1 MIMNKDVLTFL
12 SQFIAIPSVSA
23 DTSRKNHMKEAV
35 DFLMRKLENLGFEL
49 FYSQKDEAPPCL
61 IAIKKVPQA
70 RHAIGVYGHYDV
82 QPEDPIE
89 EWQSEPFVI
98 SERNGKLFGRGVAD
112 NKGHI
117 VQNIAAIESLIA
129 SGQLKN
135 NIVFILEGEE
145 EIGSEEFEQHILSHK
160 ELLQNVDLYYITDS
174 GMFAKNIPQIE
185 YALRGLVYFELSIT
199 TGKRDLHSGV
209 YGNTA
214 HNPLNILTGILSSMK
229 DLDTGKVLIPQFYN
243 GMRKISK
250 EEMKLLEKT
259 NMSDAELRSEMN
271 SFGIRTVEGIP
282 AYIASKI
289 EPSMDIHGIQ
299 GGFTGEGPKTV
310 IPRTGIA
317 KFSFRLVE
325 YQNPEE
331 VAKSVEDF
339 IKKQLPEGVR
349 YNLKIFSKD
358 SPFYSSL
365 DNPFIK
371 KAATIMSEH
380 FGNEV
385 VFSRS
390 GGSIPAAEIIQRV
403 LSRPVVITG
412 FTLPDDN
419 IHAPNENFD
428 VDMFWEGIECLKK
441 LYSM

>member
-1 MIMNKDVLTFL
+1 MKKNVLNFL

-23 DTSRKNHMKEAV
+23 DALRKKHMKEAV
-35 DFLMRKLENLGFEL
+35 DFLSEKLENLGFEL
-49 FYSQKDEAPPCL
+49 LYSQKDEAPPCL
-61 IAIKKVPQA
+61 IAIKRVPNA
-70 RHAIGVYGHYDV
+70 LHTIGIYGHYDV

-89 EWQSEPFVI
+89 EWKSDPFQLL
-98 SERNGKLFGRGVAD
+98 ERNGKLFGRGVAD

-135 NIVFILEGEE
+135 NIIFILEGEE
-145 EIGSEEFEQHILSHK
+145 ETGSEQFEQYILSHK

-174 GMFAKNIPQIE
+174 GMLAKNIPQIE
-185 YALRGLVYFELSIT
+185 YALRGLVYFELTIT
-199 TGKRDLHSGV
+199 TGERDLHSGV

-214 HNPLNILTGILSSMK
+214 HNPLNILTSLLSSMK
-229 DLDTGKVLIPQFYN
+229 DLNTGKVLIPHFYN
-243 GMRKISK
+243 DMRKISK

-259 NMSDAELRSEMN
+259 KMTEEELKSEMN
-271 SFGIRTVEGIP
+271 SFSVRTVEGVP
-282 AYIASKI
+282 SYVASKI
-289 EPSMDIHGIQ
+289 EPSMDIHGIH

-310 IPRTGIA
+310 IPRTGVA
-317 KFSFRLVE
+317 KFSFRLIE

-339 IKKQLPEGVR
+339 IKKQLPEGVK
-349 YNLKIFSKD
+349 YNLKIYSKD

-371 KAATIMSEH
+371 QAATIMSEH

-403 LSRPVVITG
+403 LSKPVVITG

-428 VDMFWEGIECLKK
+428 EDMFWEGIECLKK
-441 LYSM
+441 LYSI